1 MKWIGFFLV
10 LIGSG
15 GIGFSLVLEYTGRL
29 RELTAVR
36 QMIHYIVD
44 AILYDG
50 LPLAEAFFRCSMRIE
65 GEYGAFLEKTAQQLE
80 TFCGEDPA
88 WLWKSNAAMLS
99 DRLKKKDW
107 EKFADCMAQT
117 GFSDPGGQVQ
127 VLRLYEEELSDQIIK
142 LEKQK
147 EEKCKLYQTIGI
159 MAGVFICI
167 LLF

>member
-29 RELTAVR
+29 RELTTVR
-36 QMIHYIVD
+36 QMIHYIAD

-50 LPLAEAFFRCSMRIE
+50 LPLAEAFFRCSMRME
-65 GEYGAFLEKTAQQLE
+65 GAYGAFLEKTAQQIE

-99 DRLKKKDW
+99 DRMKK
-107 EKFADCMAQT
+107 E
-117 GFSDPGGQVQ
+117 
-127 VLRLYEEELSDQIIK
+127 RLGK
-142 LEKQK
+142 V
-147 EEKCKLYQTIGI
+147 CGLYGTDRLFGSGR
-159 MAGVFICI
+159 AGAGTPA
-167 LLF
+167 L

>member
-29 RELTAVR
+29 RELTTVR
-36 QMIHYIVD
+36 QMIHYIAD

-50 LPLAEAFFRCSMRIE
+50 LPLAEAFFRCSMRME
-65 GEYGAFLEKTAQQLE
+65 GAYGAFLEKTAQQIE

-99 DRLKKKDW
+99 DR
-107 EKFADCMAQT
+107 M
-117 GFSDPGGQVQ
+117 
-127 VLRLYEEELSDQIIK
+127 LSLIHI
-142 LEKQK
+142 
-147 EEKCKLYQTIGI
+147 
-159 MAGVFICI
+159 
-167 LLF
+167 

>member
-29 RELTAVR
+29 RELTTVR
-36 QMIHYIVD
+36 QMIHYIAD

-50 LPLAEAFFRCSMRIE
+50 LPLAEAFFRCSMRME
-65 GEYGAFLEKTAQQLE
+65 GAYGAFLEKTAQQIE

-107 EKFADCMAQT
+107 ENCIFRCGDSRRGPA
-117 GFSDPGGQVQ
+117 G
-127 VLRLYEEELSDQIIK
+127 ELNWR
-142 LEKQK
+142 QK
-147 EEKCKLYQTIGI
+147 PFETFRRQRR
-159 MAGVFICI
+159 A
-167 LLF
+167 